1 MPAARDNTARHG
13 GFIVFFKDKSGKK
26 PDRGMR
32 RKNLPLHW
40 ISLRKNPSCVFARRY
55 SDCILTID
63 ADVLPVTIALPPAP
77 AARTMLLRP
86 LQKPCLLAVL
96 LCGLWQAPAAA
107 LAQDAAPPTSALQ
120 AAAVPLNDE
129 AQRIYEKHGDAIY
142 QIQVIDL
149 TSDKKNS
156 IGSGFQFTADG
167 LIATNYHVIAEAVQH
182 PENNRLE
189 YIHDKR
195 GKGPLTIVT
204 ADTRYDLAILKMEE
218 PGDRY
223 VELGQSALPKGARL
237 FSLGNPHD
245 IGFTIVEGTYNGLSR
260 ESFID
265 KIHFSG
271 AINPG
276 MSGGPVLGHDGRVV
290 GVNVA
295 TGGNSIGFLV
305 PVEPLRALMLSY
317 LSAPEDFNFVQSA
330 DRLIEQQLL
339 ASQSENIARLLEK
352 PWEENTLGPLVVPGR
367 INDAFKCW
375 GGPVHKDKHP
385 YTHYRT
391 NCSTEHRV
399 FLEDRF
405 NTGTFTYR
413 FDLLEAK
420 PGLNPLRFYGIYKDV
435 LASPVDIYDAFYN
448 AQEQNVT
455 NFECNSDYV
464 TLAGYKWKAS
474 FCLRR
479 YKKYPALHDM
489 HFFLAL
495 LGNARQ
501 GMVVSFSAQG
511 VSKEDGLKLSRH
523 FMEQIRPRH
532 AEPVVAP
539 AAAPEVTP

>member
-1 MPAARDNTARHG
+1 M
-13 GFIVFFKDKSGKK
+13 
-26 PDRGMR
+26 
-32 RKNLPLHW
+32 
-40 ISLRKNPSCVFARRY
+40 
-55 SDCILTID
+55 D
-63 ADVLPVTIALPPAP
+63 ADNLPVTIALLHAL
-77 AARTMLLRP
+77 AARPKRKMPMRRLPHRLPPRRLLAC
-86 LQKPCLLAVL
+86 CLLAAL
-96 LCGLWQAPAAA
+96 FCGLPQPAA
-107 LAQDAAPPTSALQ
+107 LAAGGGPSENTAAEMMESAAAVKTPSPQ

-167 LIATNYHVIAEAVQH
+167 LIATNYHVIAEAVQR
-182 PENNRLE
+182 PESNRLE

-195 GKGPLTIVT
+195 GKGPLSIVT

-218 PGDRY
+218 PGSAY
-223 VELGQSALPKGARL
+223 VELGRSALPKGARL

-305 PVEPLRALMLSY
+305 PVEPLRDLMLSY
-317 LSAPEDFNFVQSA
+317 LAAPEDFNFVQSA
-330 DRLIEQQLL
+330 DRIIEQQLL
-339 ASQSENIARLLEK
+339 ASQKENIARLLEK
-352 PWEENTLGPLVVPGR
+352 PWEETAFGPVIVPGR
-367 INDAFKCW
+367 INEAFKCW
-375 GGPVHKDKHP
+375 GGAVHKDKHP

-405 NTGTFTYR
+405 NTSTFTYR
-413 FDLLEAK
+413 YDLLDAK
-420 PGLNPLRFYGIYKDV
+420 PALNPLRFYGIYQEV
-435 LASPVDIYDAFYN
+435 LAAPTDIYDAFYN

-455 NFECNSDYV
+455 NFDCNSDYV
-464 TLAGYKWKAS
+464 ALGGHKWKAS
-474 FCLRR
+474 FCLRQ
-479 YKKYPALHDM
+479 YKKYPGLHDM
-489 HFFLAL
+489 HLFLAL

-501 GMVVSFSAQG
+501 GMVVSFSALG
-511 VSKEDGLKLSRH
+511 VSKEEGLALSRH
-523 FMEQIRPRH
+523 FMAQIKPRPT
-532 AEPVVAP
+532 ADV
-539 AAAPEVTP
+539 AAAQGEEEAAASAGTPEDAE

>member
-1 MPAARDNTARHG
+1 M
-13 GFIVFFKDKSGKK
+13 
-26 PDRGMR
+26 
-32 RKNLPLHW
+32 
-40 ISLRKNPSCVFARRY
+40 
-55 SDCILTID
+55 
-63 ADVLPVTIALPPAP
+63 TIALPPASAVRP
-77 AARTMLLRP
+77 TRPMLKP
-86 LQKPCLLAVL
+86 LLLAAL
-96 LCGLWQAPAAA
+96 FCSLWQPPVLAAA
-107 LAQDAAPPTSALQ
+107 DTAPEAQAIETAAETETVLQPATPQ

-129 AQRIYEKHGDAIY
+129 AQRIYQKHGDAIY

-167 LIATNYHVIAEAVQH
+167 LIATNYHVIAEAVQR
-182 PENNRLE
+182 PDSNRLE

-195 GKGPLTIVT
+195 GKGPLSIVT
-204 ADTRYDLAILKMEE
+204 ADTRYDLAILKMEA
-218 PGDRY
+218 PGDTY
-223 VELGQSALPKGARL
+223 VELGKSSLPKGARL

-305 PVEPLRALMLSY
+305 PVEPLRDLMLSY
-317 LSAPEDFNFVQSA
+317 LAAPEDFNFVQSA
-330 DRLIEQQLL
+330 DKLIEQQLL
-339 ASQSENIARLLEK
+339 ASQSENISRLLEK
-352 PWEENTLGPLVVPGR
+352 PWEEMTFGPVIVPGR

-375 GGPVHKDKHP
+375 GGAVHKDKHP

-399 FLEDRF
+399 FLAEHF
-405 NTGTFTYR
+405 NTGTYTYR
-413 FDLLEAK
+413 YDLLDAK
-420 PGLNPLRFYGIYKDV
+420 EELNPLRFYGIYQEV
-435 LASPVDIYDAFYN
+435 LAAPTDIYDAFYN
-448 AQEQNVT
+448 AQEQHVS
-455 NFECNSDYV
+455 NFDCNSDYV
-464 TLAGYKWKAS
+464 ALGGHEWKAS

-479 YKKYPALHDM
+479 YKKYPAIHDM
-489 HFFLAL
+489 HLFLAL
-495 LGNARQ
+495 LGNPKQ
-501 GMVVSFSAQG
+501 GMVISLSAQG

-523 FMEQIRPRH
+523 FMDQIKPR
-532 AEPVVAP
+532 PVVEAAAATAETGAP
-539 AAAPEVTP
+539 APAETEAAE